1 MAMDEFRLTK
11 TLVGIAFMGHH
22 LSRVSGLS
30 LYSPVLSSSSL
41 TITADAIL
49 SRVLRR
55 NPTMINLDPEVIYSP
70 NRLSFIE
77 SRIGVATLIL
87 SRGHLPSQH
96 HTISGNWQAAKDYL
110 DYTLEQTL
118 TQIDEATA
126 AWDEDR
132 GDSQCEVLYGRA
144 GLLYALLYLRNS
156 VHAHSREQRDE
167 LEGELET
174 LLSDNVLTFLVDSII
189 ERGKFGARVL
199 FSEPGALHDA
209 DTGDL
214 PPLMWKWHGRRY
226 LGAAHGVGECHQ

>member
-1 MAMDEFRLTK
+1 
-11 TLVGIAFMGHH
+11 MGDH
-22 LSRVSGLS
+22 LARMSGLS
-30 LYSPVLSSSSL
+30 LHSPVLSPSSL
-41 TITADAIL
+41 TTTADTIL
-49 SRVLRR
+49 ARVLRR
-55 NPTMINLDPEVIYSP
+55 NPTMINLDPKVIYSP

-87 SRGHLPSQH
+87 SRGHFPSH
-96 HTISGNWQAAKDYL
+96 HSISSNWQAAKDYL
-110 DYTLEQTL
+110 DYALQQTL
-118 TQIDEATA
+118 TKADDEFEATP
-126 AWDEDR
+126 AWDEDQ

-156 VHAHSREQRDE
+156 VHAHPTEQREE

-174 LLSDNVLTFLVDSII
+174 LLSDHVLATLVDSII

-199 FSEPGALHDA
+199 SSEHGALHDA

-226 LGAAHGVGECHQ
+226 LGGAHGVGKCNQ

>member
-1 MAMDEFRLTK
+1 
-11 TLVGIAFMGHH
+11 MGHH
-22 LSRVSGLS
+22 LARMSGLS
-30 LYSPVLSSSSL
+30 LHSPVLSPSSL
-41 TITADAIL
+41 TTTADIIL

-55 NPTMINLDPEVIYSP
+55 NLTMINLDPKVIYSP

-87 SRGHLPSQH
+87 SRGHLPSH
-96 HTISGNWQAAKDYL
+96 HSISSNWQAAKDYL
-110 DYTLEQTL
+110 DYALQQTL
-118 TQIDEATA
+118 TKVGDEFEAIS
-126 AWDEDR
+126 AWDEDQ

-156 VHAHSREQRDE
+156 VHAHSREQREE

-174 LLSDNVLTFLVDSII
+174 LLSDTVLTILVDSII

-199 FSEPGALHDA
+199 SSEPGALHDA

-226 LGAAHGVGECHQ
+226 LGGAHGVGECNQ